1 MDCEPK
7 VLDDTGREKEGGQE
21 RQKINDTAY
30 QAKDVGWLELPKEL
44 WVEIIKALCW
54 EERLVMA
61 TITKS
66 MILKLGG
73 QSGVSRLR
81 NETKA
86 EIDEWN
92 KRVSRNKEGVLK
104 KWNGFEAHYNFRLF
118 LAVEKTLDAFGGATL
133 NELAKVHYAT
143 TAKEYDVRTDDLQI
157 RMFEAWLF
165 LLSQK
170 DEESE

>member
-1 MDCEPK
+1 MDDAQK
-7 VLDDTGREKEGGQE
+7 VLNDPSRTEEESQQE
-21 RQKINDTAY
+21 RGIDDGSG
-30 QAKDVGWLELPKEL
+30 QAKGLNWLDLPKEL
-44 WVEIIKALCW
+44 WVEIIRTLCW
-54 EERLVMA
+54 EERLIMA
-61 TITKS
+61 TITRS
-66 MILKLGG
+66 MTLKLGG
-73 QSGVSRLR
+73 QKGISWLR
-81 NETKA
+81 TEIKA

-92 KRVSRNKEGVLK
+92 KRVSGNKKGVLK

-118 LAVEKTLDAFGGATL
+118 LAVERTLEAFGGATL
-133 NELAKVHYAT
+133 NELSRMHYAT